1 MSIRVHSMVL
11 LACAALM
18 IMACENR
25 ASQATSPT
33 PVDTAQPAALGP
45 PAQLAAKGALQHVV
59 TLFDACDP
67 ETFDAVL
74 GAGACTRSGGVRFAT
89 FLDQLTKHH
98 SIGAWHFA
106 PSEVTMGVGQMLVA
120 TNRGGETH
128 TFTEVDEFGGG
139 IVPQLN
145 QAIGLT
151 EVASECTQL
160 KPTDFLAP
168 GASSSEVEEDAGVEK
183 YQCCIHPWMRAEV
196 RISAK

>member
-25 ASQATSPT
+25 SSQATSPT
-33 PVDTAQPAALGP
+33 PVNTAQPAALGP

-160 KPTDFLAP
+160 KPADFLAP

>member
-1 MSIRVHSMVL
+1 MSIRAHSVVL

-33 PVDTAQPAALGP
+33 PVNTAQPAALGP
-45 PAQLAAKGALQHVV
+45 AAQLAAKGALQHVV

-106 PSEVTMGVGQMLVA
+106 P
-120 TNRGGETH
+120 
-128 TFTEVDEFGGG
+128 
-139 IVPQLN
+139 
-145 QAIGLT
+145 
-151 EVASECTQL
+151 
-160 KPTDFLAP
+160 
-168 GASSSEVEEDAGVEK
+168 
-183 YQCCIHPWMRAEV
+183 
-196 RISAK
+196 